1 MACEKCDRLTAIA
14 AYIVRLTLDQLY
26 GPFGVL
32 ARRPTFGV
40 DSRNR
45 GQAWCSTLNGQP
57 TGELTLRTLA
67 MPADANAAG
76 DIFGGWVMAQMD
88 LACGIRAAERAK
100 GRVVTAAVKEMSFAK
115 PMKIG
120 DTLCI
125 YTHVNRVGRT
135 SMTLKVE
142 AWAQRYL
149 SDLMEKVTDADF
161 VMVALDK
168 DGKPKP
174 VPRREV
180 TGYLA
185 QTRAAVA
192 LVVSAVAGSHVSD
205 LGQLRVEARP
215 RLVHPRDVVA
225 RPFAERID
233 RHQQVHG
240 RDRSVHSRRAA
251 GWSGKPCA

>member
-1 MACEKCDRLTAIA
+1 MVHYVNGDR
-14 AYIVRLTLDQLY
+14 
-26 GPFGVL
+26 
-32 ARRPTFGV
+32 
-40 DSRNR
+40 
-45 GQAWCSTLNGQP
+45 P

-67 MPADANAAG
+67 MPSDANAAM

-125 YTHVNRVGRT
+125 YTHITRIGRT

-161 VMVALDK
+161 IMVALDAV
-168 DGKPKP
+168 GKPKP
-174 VPRREV
+174 IP
-180 TGYLA
+180 
-185 QTRAAVA
+185 
-192 LVVSAVAGSHVSD
+192 
-205 LGQLRVEARP
+205 
-215 RLVHPRDVVA
+215 
-225 RPFAERID
+225 AED
-233 RHQQVHG
+233 
-240 RDRSVHSRRAA
+240 
-251 GWSGKPCA
+251 